1 MNLFEEALL
10 HYNELEEIFAH
21 VLKEKNLSWF
31 GSLISPHQ
39 TDDTSPLLSYTKKPY
54 RDLILANNISV
65 FDLRIYLLA
74 RCCGLL
80 AVLGKISEAARNAK
94 TFLVT
99 FSRQL
104 RGIEVRDESLYLYHL
119 RLSSKRYYRHFSSNH
134 GYITLP

>member
-10 HYNELEEIFAH
+10 HYNELEENFAH

-31 GSLISPHQ
+31 GSLITPHQ
-39 TDDTSPLLSYTKKPY
+39 TDDTSPLLSYAKKPY

-80 AVLGKISEAARNAK
+80 AVLGKINDAAQKAK
-94 TFLVT
+94 TFLVS

-104 RGIEVRDESLYLYHL
+104 RGIQVREANS
-119 RLSSKRYYRHFSSNH
+119 
-134 GYITLP
+134 YICITSA

>member
-10 HYNELEEIFAH
+10 HYDELEETFAQ

-31 GSLISPHQ
+31 GSLIAPHQ

-65 FDLRIYLLA
+65 FDLRVYLLA

-80 AVLGKISEAARNAK
+80 AMLGRVSEAARKAK
-94 TFLVT
+94 TFLT
-99 FSRQL
+99 AFSRQL
-104 RGIEVRDESLYLYHL
+104 RGIEVRVT
-119 RLSSKRYYRHFSSNH
+119 NP
-134 GYITLP
+134 YIYTISA